1 MPDYEIAVAGG
12 GPAGLTA
19 ALFAARHGRST
30 VLLDPLGSGGAILN
44 TERVEDFPGFPE
56 GVPGFELGPRMQGQV
71 IDAGGAFEMSE
82 VTRIEPRGGD
92 WSVVTDVGEVGAS
105 AVIVATGSR
114 PRKLGVP
121 REEAFEGRGLSTCAS
136 CDGPLYRGRV
146 VAVCGDGDSALIET
160 LELVRHDVRVVLIH
174 PDEALAGQ
182 ESYGRRVRESA
193 HVEVKDRTMLEEIL
207 GDGQVDG
214 IRVRD
219 LVTGDASTLPVAGV
233 FANVGRLPN
242 TEMLAGVVALDERGC
257 IPTDIWMRTE
267 REGLFAAG
275 DVRADAPGQAITAA
289 GDGATAALAAHRYV
303 ADRARES
310 LL

>member
-19 ALFAARHGRST
+19 AFFAARHGRST
-30 VLLDPLGSGGAILN
+30 VLLDPLSSGGAILN

-56 GVPGFELGPRMQGQV
+56 GVPGFELGPRMQEQV
-71 IDAGGAFEMSE
+71 VQAGGTLAMSE
-82 VTRIEPRGGD
+82 VGRIEPRGGD
-92 WSVVTDVGEVGAS
+92 WIVVTDAGDVSAS
-105 AVIVATGSR
+105 AVILATGSR
-114 PRKLGVP
+114 PRQLGVP

-136 CDGPLYRGRV
+136 CDGPLYRGRL
-146 VAVCGDGDSALIET
+146 VAVCGDGDAALIET

-174 PDEALAGQ
+174 PEEALAGQ
-182 ESYGRRVRESA
+182 EAYGRRVRESA
-193 HVEVKDRTMLEEIL
+193 HVEIKDRTLLEEIL

-219 LVTGDASTLPVAGV
+219 LVTGDSSTLSVAAV

-242 TEMLAGVVALDERGC
+242 TEMLEGAVALDEHGC

-267 REGLFAAG
+267 RDGLFAAG
-275 DVRADAPGQAITAA
+275 DVRADAPGHAITAA
-289 GDGATAALAAHRYV
+289 GDGATAAVAAHRYL
-303 ADRARES
+303 ADRER
-310 LL
+310 

>member
-19 ALFAARHGRST
+19 AFFAARHGRST
-30 VLLDPLGSGGAILN
+30 ILLDPLGSGGAILN

-56 GVPGFELGPRMQGQV
+56 GVPGFELGPRMHEQV
-71 IDAGGAFEMSE
+71 VEAGGMLAMSE
-82 VTRIEPRGGD
+82 VRRIEPRGGD
-92 WSVVTDVGEVGAS
+92 WIVVTDAGDVSAS

-121 REEAFEGRGLSTCAS
+121 REEVFEGRGLSTCAS
-136 CDGPLYRGRV
+136 CDGPLYRGRL
-146 VAVCGDGDSALIET
+146 VAVCGGGDAALIET

-174 PDEALAGQ
+174 PEEALAGQ
-182 ESYGRRVRESA
+182 ETYGRRVREST
-193 HVEVKDRTMLEEIL
+193 HVEVKDGTMLEEIL

-219 LVTGDASTLPVAGV
+219 LVTGDSSTLSVAGV

-242 TEMLAGVVALDERGC
+242 TEMLEGAVALEEDRC
-257 IPTDIWMRTE
+257 VRTDIWMRTE

-289 GDGATAALAAHRYV
+289 GDGATAAVAAHRYL
-303 ADRARES
+303 ADRTRWC
-310 LL
+310 LP